1 MKKFLIFIL
10 LSCIFF
16 SCSKDPNTEPLPSPR
31 NPNLKYFGFSLV
43 DVFFDDPTDDDPKT
57 NYASEVF
64 EMSNLAD
71 ILVFAPD
78 QNIISNLEIMD
89 GFQMKAYLH
98 LNEIFFELKETG
110 GDKSGVINGLRS
122 DYQERWTEFVNVNHI
137 EENQKYIQAF
147 YMGEEPFWNGISF
160 EELKEACDYVKADF
174 PNVKIMMVEAPGAID
189 EMMVPE
195 SVDWVGFDHYFIKD
209 PTSNQE
215 FQEEFELLKTKCTN
229 GQQIIVVMDSHFLP
243 LYHRLGGIKKSTLDE
258 VARNYY
264 ALADSD
270 EMVVGIIGYFW
281 PSGFDLENSTGARGL
296 PQHVKNEYIRIGKAI
311 TGK

>member
-1 MKKFLIFIL
+1 M
-10 LSCIFF
+10 
-16 SCSKDPNTEPLPSPR
+16 
-31 NPNLKYFGFSLV
+31 